1 MSILFSENNLVL
13 IDHINFISKIYEG
26 VSHNKQEKSN
36 YTLIGK
42 LFSINNSKQKGNK
55 KRPRECSQ
63 IIEEA
68 SHVKQMYN
76 DLYEKI
82 PIQIKQNIR
91 DKYNLL
97 ETSLVRDLS
106 RKYFECTLF
115 DHKGLNGGNNSDGPL
130 CCKVKDDYFLIP
142 PKARFLCGCV
152 KEQCQK
158 LKTNKYDIVI
168 ADPPWWNKYIRRL
181 KGANDKLSYSM
192 MYNEDIA
199 SIPLKDLLSKNS
211 LIAVWCTNALSNIN
225 AVKNIIFPEW
235 GVEYVTTWYWLKVNI
250 DLAPLCEFSAGCKK
264 QPYERVIIGKVGE
277 VKNIPCDL
285 LLASVPSA
293 LHSHKPP
300 LLDLLTP
307 CMDVKEVKILE
318 LFARYL
324 LPNTTSVGYEPLK
337 WQHISL
343 YEER

>member
-1 MSILFSENNLVL
+1 MSILFKENNLVL
-13 IDHINFISKIYEG
+13 IDHRNFISGIYKG
-26 VSHNKQEKSN
+26 ITNDQEKSSN
-36 YTLIGK
+36 YTLRGK
-42 LFSINNSKQKGNK
+42 LFSIKNSKENGTK

-68 SHVKQMYN
+68 SLIKQMYK

-82 PIQIKQNIR
+82 PIEIKQNISN
-91 DKYNLL
+91 KYDLL
-97 ETSLVRDLS
+97 DTSLVRDLS
-106 RKYFECTLF
+106 RKYFECTAF
-115 DHKGLNGGNNSDGPL
+115 DHKGLSGGNNSDGPL
-130 CCKVKDDYFLIP
+130 HCKVKDDYFLIP
-142 PKARFLCGCV
+142 PNSRFFCGCV

-158 LKTNKYDIVI
+158 LKSNKYDIVI

-192 MYNEDIA
+192 MYNDDVA
-199 SIPLKDLLSKNS
+199 SIPLKDLLSKNC

-235 GVEYVTTWYWLKVNI
+235 GVEYVTTWYWLKLNI
-250 DLAPLCEFSAGCKK
+250 DLAPLCDFSAGCKK
-264 QPYERVIIGKVGE
+264 QPYERVMIGKIGD

-300 LLDLLTP
+300 LLDLLRS
-307 CMDVKEVKILE
+307 CIAVKDVKVLE

-324 LPNTTSVGYEPLK
+324 LPNTTSVGFEPLK

-343 YEER
+343 YEEI